1 MQMGTLKDKEAA
13 SKFSKKQKELNSLPA
28 IDYEA
33 VNPDKMGVFQLTIPA
48 GRRKGFGLQRFQ
60 RLL

>member
-1 MQMGTLKDKEAA
+1 MGTLKDKEAA

-33 VNPDKMGVFQLTIPA
+33 VNQTKWEF
-48 GRRKGFGLQRFQ
+48 FN
-60 RLL
+60 LLFRQEGEKVLAS